1 MILWSEG
8 DFSRQLPCS
17 LTALLWALHIPV
29 PEGAGPP
36 GLTAAQASPQA
47 PHKGSWDNPVPASL
61 SQGLLWHAPVPLDF
75 FLCYQFLLV
84 LPHSLPPEAN
94 PPHHRP
100 AGQRHACTSQNGH
113 SYSRAQPPG
122 QPDPTQGEAQ
132 TSAFSTDRLPVAQTG
147 STFAALA
154 DNPSSSSRTGPVAL
168 ILILDFEKWARCHF
182 SQCSNSSICLP
193 WRARNKSNFLKILFF
208 KKGKPQRSGGMA
220 KWWQTLPTLSLES
233 LLRMQCK
240 TRLTSSFF
248 FFFCVFCA
256 PTEECSK
263 EHARTLVSSVYV
275 TQVFS
280 PLYARISL
288 QSWIKLE

>member
-1 MILWSEG
+1 MTLAGNSHAVSELSSEP
-8 DFSRQLPCS
+8 FTSPC
-17 LTALLWALHIPV
+17 LKEL
-29 PEGAGPP
+29 G
-36 GLTAAQASPQA
+36 PQA
-47 PHKGSWDNPVPASL
+47 LQQPRPLLKLPTKVTDNPVPASL

-75 FLCYQFLLV
+75 FMCYQFLLV

-94 PPHHRP
+94 PPQHRP
-100 AGQRHACTSQNGH
+100 AGLRRACSSQAGR

-122 QPDPTQGEAQ
+122 QPDPTEQRG
-132 TSAFSTDRLPVAQTG
+132 TDRLPAAPTG
-147 STFAALA
+147 STLTALA
-154 DNPSSSSRTGPVAL
+154 YNPSGSSRTGPVAL

-182 SQCSNSSICLP
+182 NRCSNSSICLP

-240 TRLTSSFF
+240 TRPTSSFF
-248 FFFCVFCA
+248 FLYGLCA

-263 EHARTLVSSVYV
+263 EHARTLVSSMSFK
-275 TQVFS
+275 FS
-280 PLYARISL
+280 IHYMPKYLS
-288 QSWIKLE
+288 SHE